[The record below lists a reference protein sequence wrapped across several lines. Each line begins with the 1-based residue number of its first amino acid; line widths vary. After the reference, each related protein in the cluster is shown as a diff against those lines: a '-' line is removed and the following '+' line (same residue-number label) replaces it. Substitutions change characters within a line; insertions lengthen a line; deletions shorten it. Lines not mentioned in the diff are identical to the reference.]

1 MKQYQVQF
9 SMPSSPMVKKLI
21 FYNVGVWFFLVIIIQ
36 GFFLKNN
43 LIFQYLGLAPRQMF
57 QNFLVW
63 QPFTY
68 MFLHSGSLFH
78 ILLNMFMLWMLGSE
92 LEKKWGSRFFLK
104 YYLICGVGSALVYSL
119 VFVVAELFSFNTSAF
134 TIPVVGASGSVFGL
148 LAAYGMLFKNRTIF
162 FMMIFPMKA
171 KNLVLLLGAIEVFN
185 LLDSGL
191 GGPTANLAHLGG
203 LLVGFL
209 YLKSLFSKPKK
220 PAKFGNRHLKLV
232 VDNSEEPPT
241 WH

>member
-9 SMPSSPMVKKLI
+9 NISSSPMVKKII
-21 FYNVGVWFFLVIIIQ
+21 FLNVFIWFFFVIIVQ
-36 GFFLKNN
+36 GFFLNN
-43 LIFQYLGLAPRQMF
+43 SLIFQYFGLAPKFMF
-57 QNFLVW
+57 QSFLFW
-63 QPFTY
+63 QPVTY

-92 LEKKWGSRFFLK
+92 LEKKWGSQFFLK
-104 YYLICGVGSALVYSL
+104 YYLICGIGSALIYSG
-119 VFVVAELFSFNTSAF
+119 VFFIAQFFSSSLSVFN
-134 TIPVVGASGSVFGL
+134 IPVVGASGSIFGL
-148 LAAYGMLFKNRTIF
+148 LAAYGLLFKNRTIF

-171 KNLVLLLGAIEVFN
+171 RNLVLLLAGIEIFN
-185 LLDSGL
+185 LLDNGL

-209 YLKSLFSKPKK
+209 YLQFIYLKPKK
-220 PAKFGNRHLKLV
+220 TAKFGNRHLKLV
-232 VDNSEEPPT
+232 VDNLEEPAT

>member
-9 SMPSSPMVKKLI
+9 NFPSRSMVKKLI
-21 FYNVGVWFFLVIIIQ
+21 LLNVFIWFIFVVLIQ
-36 GFFLKNN
+36 GFFLKGN
-43 LIFQYLGLAPRQMF
+43 LIFQYFGLAPGPMVNNLLF
-57 QNFLVW
+57 W

-92 LEKKWGSRFFLK
+92 LEKKWGSQFFLK
-104 YYLICGVGSALVYSL
+104 YYLVCGIGSAFIYSL
-119 VFVVAELFSFNTSAF
+119 AFFIAQFFSFNTGVF
-134 TIPVVGASGSVFGL
+134 NIPVVGASGSIFGL

-171 KNLVLLLGAIEVFN
+171 KNLVLLLAAMEIFN
-185 LLDSGL
+185 LLDNGL

-203 LLVGFL
+203 LIVGFL
-209 YLKSLFSKPKK
+209 YLKFVYFKPKK
-220 PAKFGNRHLKLV
+220 TAKFGNRHLKLV
-232 VDNSEEPPT
+232 VDNSEEPST